1 MRRLSLALVLAAAC
15 GEAPSDAGACRELA
29 SESAEWTPIGDDP
42 RCAELAEILNGG
54 LDLGD
59 AGECPDGHVLVERR
73 NGVCVAEL
81 AAECDGTR
89 LELAC
94 IQLASGGADC
104 DATVYAAELGGG
116 CDYWVAIR

>member
-1 MRRLSLALVLAAAC
+1 MRGALALLVLAAC
-15 GEAPSDAGACRELA
+15 SGEAQDGVCPELA
-29 SESAEWTPIGDDP
+29 SESAEWTALGDDP
-42 RCAELAEILNGG
+42 LCAELAEYLNGG

-59 AGECPDGHVLVERR
+59 SGECPDGRVLIERR

-89 LELAC
+89 LELEC
-94 IQLASGGADC
+94 VQLASGGADC